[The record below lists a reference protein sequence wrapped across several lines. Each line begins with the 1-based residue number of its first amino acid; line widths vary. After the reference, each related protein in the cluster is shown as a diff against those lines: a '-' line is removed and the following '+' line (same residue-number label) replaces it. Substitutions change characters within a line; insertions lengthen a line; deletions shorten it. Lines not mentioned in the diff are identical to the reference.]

1 METVKIAHLYY
12 DLMNLYGE
20 IGNIKALEEN
30 LKLQDV
36 DVKVVNL
43 SIDDKLNFK
52 DYDVIYI
59 GSGTEEMRDKVL
71 EHLSTYKDEIKKY
84 LDKGMFIIATGNAYP
99 LFGNNIIDSNNQI
112 KKALEIFDYNE
123 ISSKRIVSEKHVKSS
138 FIESD
143 IYGFLNHY
151 NNILSN
157 DLMFSDTGYCNNHFY
172 GTYLIGPLL
181 IRNPKLLSYLIKE
194 TLKYKDIDYKDLD
207 LSLEENAYLNFI
219 YFKNVKNK
227 KRFYLQKYKTGFK
240 K

>member
-1 METVKIAHLYY
+1 MKKITICHLYY

-84 LDKGMFIIATGNAYP
+84 LDKGMFIIAINY
-99 LFGNNIIDSNNQI
+99 II
-112 KKALEIFDYNE
+112 
-123 ISSKRIVSEKHVKSS
+123 SK
-138 FIESD
+138 
-143 IYGFLNHY
+143 
-151 NNILSN
+151 
-157 DLMFSDTGYCNNHFY
+157 
-172 GTYLIGPLL
+172 
-181 IRNPKLLSYLIKE
+181 
-194 TLKYKDIDYKDLD
+194 
-207 LSLEENAYLNFI
+207 
-219 YFKNVKNK
+219 
-227 KRFYLQKYKTGFK
+227 
-240 K
+240 